1 MRFKFTSKTILN
13 IIFFFSVPF
22 SLLFISKI
30 WTLIM
35 KINVTLHGET
45 YINGFPFSKGLGFRL
60 KHQPAVRTASSPVRW
75 KHQTVRTTLTPVRWR
90 HQAVR
95 TAWSSVLQ
103 WHPFELDF
111 RFFLSKDILG
121 DKLRYSFKKFH
132 LFERSFNSVFFKIC
146 STLFAQVYRL

>member
-1 MRFKFTSKTILN
+1 MWPYTGKRTLTAFRFQAAWAP
-13 IIFFFSVPF
+13 V
-22 SLLFISKI
+22 
-30 WTLIM
+30 
-35 KINVTLHGET
+35 
-45 YINGFPFSKGLGFRL
+45 RL

-111 RFFLSKDILG
+111 RFFLSNDILG
-121 DKLRYSFKKFH
+121 DKFYAI
-132 LFERSFNSVFFKIC
+132 RSKNFIC
-146 STLFAQVYRL
+146 SSGHLIQCFSRFVRLYLHKFIGFKLLFCSF